1 MRTRLFPIALAL
13 AAAAAATA
21 CGEKNAMPAECQ
33 AYLDK
38 TQACMG
44 KLGNDPQLAAMQKQ
58 LQQQM
63 EEQKK
68 QLNEELKKM
77 SKKELE
83 NMRQSCQQLNSQ
95 LSTMFNQLGC

>member
-1 MRTRLFPIALAL
+1 MRIRLFSISLAL
-13 AAAAAATA
+13 AGAAAVTA
-21 CGEKNAMPAECQ
+21 CGEKNVMPAECQ

-38 TQACMG
+38 TQACMS
-44 KLGNDPQLAAMQKQ
+44 KLGTDPQQAAMQKQ

-68 QLNEELKKM
+68 QLNEELKKL
-77 SKKELE
+77 SKQELE

-95 LSTMFNQLGC
+95 FSAIFNQLGC